1 MIVNFFLLASGIQR
15 TTNPSQSILV
25 SLNIAGLVLA
35 VLFISLI
42 LSKKGKRISDYLLAF
57 FILLLGTFLLIKY
70 FFQYDLFNSY
80 PIIVYLDICY
90 WVLLGPTLY
99 VYTLVSTRGENFL
112 RTKYLLT
119 LVPAVLV
126 FFCYYEFIF
135 GNVADLFNNWQ
146 NHSTIEIIGTYI
158 WLYNSPIFYILTIIA
173 LWKHQK
179 KIKNHFSFSKSVD
192 LKWLYYL
199 SNGFAVFLFFIMAR
213 PLIRYLFDYEYPF
226 GNYRISLGVVFIYI
240 FGIGYYGYRQ
250 GGIFDNYIVDHNQ
263 NVKQEP
269 SRQKFRIE
277 VKKHQPYQKSGLNKE
292 DTQIILGKLKSI
304 MLTEQPYLDSELHLA
319 ALSLKVDVSTHKLSQ
334 VINEN
339 LNKNFFD
346 FVNEFRIEKVKELLI
361 DPANNHL
368 KIISLAYDSGFS
380 SKSTFYNL
388 FKKSE
393 GVTPA
398 EYRLKTQRKVG

>member
-1 MIVNFFLLASGIQR
+1 MAVQIFIMASGILG
-15 TTNPSQSILV
+15 TENPVQSILT

-35 VLFISLI
+35 IFFVTLI
-42 LSKKGKRISDYLLAF
+42 LTKRDKHIRDYLLAF
-57 FILLLGTFLLIKY
+57 FIFLLGTFLLIKY
-70 FFQYDLFNSY
+70 VAEYDLFNAY
-80 PIIVYLDICY
+80 PIIVYLDIYY

-99 VYTLVSTRGENFL
+99 VYTLVSTKGENFL
-112 RTKYLLT
+112 RLNYLYT
-119 LVPAVLV
+119 LIPAVLV
-126 FFCYYEFIF
+126 TICFSQYMF
-135 GNVADLFNNWQ
+135 GTVTDLFNDWENLPGI
-146 NHSTIEIIGTYI
+146 TVIGVYI
-158 WLYNSPIFYILTIIA
+158 WLYNSPIFYILTIIV
-173 LWKHQK
+173 LRKHQR
-179 KIKNHFSFSKSVD
+179 KIKNHFSFSRSVD

-199 SNGFAVFLFFIMAR
+199 STGFAIFIFFIMTR
-213 PLIRYLFDYEYPF
+213 PLIHYLFDYEYAF

-250 GGIFDNYIVDHNQ
+250 GSIFDNYISDHNGE
-263 NVKQEP
+263 QEP
-269 SRQKFRIE
+269 IEQKLTIE
-277 VKKHQPYQKSGLNKE
+277 PKNHQPYQKSGLNKE
-292 DTQIILGKLKSI
+292 DAQIILDNLKTL

-319 ALSLKVDVSTHKLSQ
+319 ALALKVDVSTHKLSQ

-346 FVNEFRIEKVKELLI
+346 FVNEYRIEQVKEFLV

-368 KIISLAYDSGFS
+368 KIVSLAYDSGFS

-398 EYRLKTQRKVG
+398 EYRLKIQRKVG